1 MRGKANFLKIASV
14 PVIACL
20 LLSFN
25 PQLASADDE
34 IVMPYDWVIQVDTVR
49 LKRQFEYSGSTLN
62 PIEKL
67 EVSWHPVDKKDDIT
81 KYESIWF
88 HDGKAVG
95 MEKLRKLD
103 IEKGEGV
110 AIEVKHKE
118 SYATE
123 AEKKAVANA
132 IIRLTLDAY
141 LNKNTVDA
149 VKVPKDSFGGIS
161 NKLQEYGFHIAE
173 EKAGDSQV
181 QYTSDMTVT
190 LVSVPEGEKQTL
202 IR

>member
-1 MRGKANFLKIASV
+1 MISRQSILKIATV
-14 PVIACL
+14 PAIACL
-20 LLSFN
+20 LFSVS
-25 PQLASADDE
+25 PQHASADDQ
-34 IVMPYDWVIQVDTVR
+34 VVLPYDWIIQVDTMS

-67 EVSWHPVDKKDDIT
+67 EVSWHPVDKKDDIK
-81 KYESIWF
+81 KYESMWF

-110 AIEVKHKE
+110 AIEVKHKDNN
-118 SYATE
+118 ATE

-132 IIRLTLDAY
+132 IVRLTLDAY
-141 LNKNTVDA
+141 LNKNTVAA
-149 VKVPKDSFGGIS
+149 VKVPKDSFGSIS

-190 LVSVPEGEKQTL
+190 LLSVPEGEKQTL

>member
-1 MRGKANFLKIASV
+1 MNGPDNLLKYLTV
-14 PVIACL
+14 PAIACL
-20 LLSFN
+20 FLSFN
-25 PQLASADDE
+25 PHPASADDQ
-34 IVMPYDWVIQVDTVR
+34 VVLPYDWVIQVDTIR

-67 EVSWHPVDKKDDIT
+67 EVSWHPVDKKDDVK
-81 KYESIWF
+81 KYESMWF

-95 MEKLRKLD
+95 MEKVRKLD

-118 SYATE
+118 SNATE

-141 LNKNTVDA
+141 LNKNTVAA
-149 VKVPKDSFGGIS
+149 VKVPKESFSGIS
-161 NKLQEYGFHIAE
+161 NRIQEFGFHIAE

-190 LVSVPEGEKQTL
+190 LISVPEGEKQTL